1 MNSKNVLLALAGAL
15 FGAAAGIGVFSWL
28 VHNFAAYGFA
38 IPGVATG
45 LGASVRAE
53 LPKAAAVTSGIIGL
67 LAGVFA
73 TWKEAPFVANG
84 SFGYFLTHLH
94 DLPSYQM
101 LLLALGAVIAF
112 WLPWRRRAR

>member
-1 MNSKNVLLALAGAL
+1 MKSNVLPVLAGAL
-15 FGAAAGIGVFSWL
+15 IGAVAGIAVFTWL
-28 VHNFAAYGFA
+28 VHSFGAYGFA

-45 LGASVRAE
+45 LGASVKTE
-53 LPKAAAVTSGIIGL
+53 VPKWSAIVSGFIGL
-67 LAGVFA
+67 FAGVFA
-73 TWKEAPFVANG
+73 TWKEAPFVADG

-101 LLLALGAVIAF
+101 LLLALGAAIAF